1 MENIRVKE
9 YLDIKIDR
17 HPFYKSL
24 NEKIIEDAKML
35 EFYPPED
42 NYVFTNIKGS
52 QYNFDAGKEPDSI
65 KSILKW
71 IEEDLNDLHL
81 FSSSHRL
88 AVSGRS
94 FNYAG
99 CWLAKYNKGDYTL
112 KHWHY
117 PSTLSF
123 VYFVKSPKGSSPLVF
138 SNSGKKVKSEEG
150 KVVIFPGNM
159 MHHVPKNNC
168 NDRITLA
175 GNFSVICPGY

>member
-35 EFYPPED
+35 KFYPPED

-52 QYNFDAGKEPDSI
+52 QYNFDVGKEPDSI

-71 IEEDLNDLHL
+71 VTNISSTVFLP
-81 FSSSHRL
+81 SSHRPSL
-88 AVSGRS
+88 SGTN

-138 SNSGKKVKSEEG
+138 SNSGKKVKPEEG

-159 MHHVPKNNC
+159 WHHVPKNNC

-175 GNFSVICPGY
+175 GNFSIICPGY